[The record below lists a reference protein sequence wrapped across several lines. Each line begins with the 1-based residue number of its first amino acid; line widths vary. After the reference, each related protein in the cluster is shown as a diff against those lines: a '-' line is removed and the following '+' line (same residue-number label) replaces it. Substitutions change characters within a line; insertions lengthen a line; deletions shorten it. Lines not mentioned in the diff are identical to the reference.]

1 MAKGKTQKYYDKNP
15 AANKRRLKQQ
25 SKYQK
30 TTKGKKLKADAARDG
45 LKIGSKK
52 GDGKDVCH
60 VKTKGGKRKAILC
73 DPKKNRAKKGRHA

>member
-30 TTKGKKLKADAARDG
+30 TAKGKKLKADAARDG

-60 VKTKGGKRKAILC
+60 VTVKGKRKAILC
-73 DPKKNRAKKGRHA
+73 DPKKNRAKKGKHA